1 MYANVHGPEFQ
12 ITIIEPNMLCWLALL
27 TILWKTRGKLG
38 KIVLA
43 RKLAYNAINGDF
55 GEEAQKPNDLQ

>member
-12 ITIIEPNMLCWLALL
+12 IKIIEPNMLCWLALL
-27 TILWKTRGKLG
+27 AILWKTREKLG

-43 RKLAYNAINGDF
+43 RNQSDNAINGDY

>member
-1 MYANVHGPEFQ
+1 
-12 ITIIEPNMLCWLALL
+12 MLCWMALL

-43 RKLAYNAINGDF
+43 RKLAYDAINGDYD
-55 GEEAQKPNDLQ
+55 EEAQKPNDLQ